1 MHYHIRHP
9 IESNSASSCEGVLQ
23 VFPATPRIIHA
34 WMKRSAVIAFLMDR
48 SLPASHR
55 THLHR
60 YLYTQI
66 FYKSFITVFTGKV
79 NAFIEK

>member
-1 MHYHIRHP
+1 
-9 IESNSASSCEGVLQ
+9 
-23 VFPATPRIIHA
+23 
-34 WMKRSAVIAFLMDR
+34 MKRSAVIAFLMDR

-79 NAFIEK
+79 NAFIEKCFN